1 MMRSIVYFLLFSVL
15 LFRGSLCFLYA
26 EGNSEASPPASEQT
40 SENQVHGL
48 KESESEAEA
57 KEEKM
62 NPGKLI
68 MDHISDSHEWHFFD
82 LNRSDGSEFHG
93 RIFLPV
99 ILFTPGEGL
108 SVFSFK
114 KLHHSSYKGFSLDAD
129 DHIVRT
135 DGKKFYDFSLTKN
148 VIQMLIAVLLMLL
161 IFMSVARNYNKYGTK
176 APKGINSAV
185 EVIVIFI
192 RDQVA
197 KPLLG
202 ANANKYLPYLLTLF
216 FFIWI
221 NNLLGLIPGS
231 ANVTGNIAVTMTL
244 AAITFILMM
253 AGSRRHYWSH
263 MIAPQG
269 IPYAVWPIL
278 VPIEFIS
285 NIIVKPVALMIRLFA
300 NMLAGH
306 LIVLSFLMLIFIFSA
321 MNLIAG
327 IGASIFS
334 VAFAMFIYLLELLVA
349 VLQAYIFTI
358 LSALF
363 ISETVGVSHA
373 HKEDHH

>member
-135 DGKKFYDFSLTKN
+135 DDKKFYDFSLTKN

-202 ANANKYLPYLLTLF
+202 ANANKYLPYLLMLS
-216 FFIWI
+216 
-221 NNLLGLIPGS
+221 LIS
-231 ANVTGNIAVTMTL
+231 FASFNMRFRSTL
-244 AAITFILMM
+244 ASA
-253 AGSRRHYWSH
+253 SRASCSLF
-263 MIAPQG
+263 MS
-269 IPYAVWPIL
+269 L
-278 VPIEFIS
+278 IS
-285 NIIVKPVALMIRLFA
+285 WV
-300 NMLAGH
+300 
-306 LIVLSFLMLIFIFSA
+306 VLS
-321 MNLIAG
+321 
-327 IGASIFS
+327 
-334 VAFAMFIYLLELLVA
+334 A
-349 VLQAYIFTI
+349 VLRESSIVRSRSSNA
-358 LSALF
+358 
-363 ISETVGVSHA
+363 
-373 HKEDHH
+373 